1 MKASEQGLQRGL
13 GERHIRLMALGAA
26 IGVGLFLGSGNAIK
40 MAGPGIMLSY
50 IIGGAVIFLIM
61 RALGEM
67 AVHNPVA
74 GSFSRYAQD
83 YIGPLAGY
91 LTGWNYWF
99 LWLVTCVAEITAV
112 AIYMEVWFPDMPRWI
127 WALAALGT
135 MGAVNLLAVKAY
147 GEFEFWFALIKV
159 VTIVLMIIGGTGM
172 IVFGLGNDGVAIGF
186 SNLWSHGGFFPNGA
200 QGVLMSLQMV
210 MFAYLGV
217 EMIGLTAGE
226 AANPKKSIPDAINSV
241 FWRILIFYVGALL
254 VILSIYPWDQIG
266 TQGSPFVMTFERLGI
281 KTAAGIINFVVLTA
295 ALSSCNGGIF
305 STGRMLY
312 NLAQQ
317 GQALP
322 MFGRTTPGGVP
333 RNAILLSMLALLF
346 GVLLNYLVPEK
357 VFMWV
362 TSISTFGAVWTWGV
376 ILVTQIK
383 FRQSLSAPERKA
395 LAFRMPFWPYG
406 SYIAL
411 AFLALV
417 IGLMAYFP
425 DTRVA
430 LVVGPAWLALLT
442 VLYYA
447 LRLAPVE
454 REEPPQ
460 GYEAGLANGAQLARV
475 RPRGGK

>member
-1 MKASEQGLQRGL
+1 MKESKQGLQRGL
-13 GERHIRLMALGAA
+13 GERQIRLMALGAA
-26 IGVGLFLGSGNAIK
+26 IGVGLFLGSANAIK

-50 IIGGAVIFLIM
+50 LIGGAVIFIIM

-83 YIGPLAGY
+83 YLGPLAGY

-99 LWLVTCVAEITAV
+99 LWLVTCIAEITAV
-112 AIYMEVWFPDMPRWI
+112 GIYMGLWFPDVPRWI
-127 WALAALGT
+127 WALAALGA
-135 MGAVNLLAVKAY
+135 MGSVNLLAVKAY

-159 VTIVLMIIGGTGM
+159 VTIVLMIVGGMGM
-172 IVFGLGNDGVAIGF
+172 ILFGLGNDGVATGI
-186 SNLWSHGGFFPNGA
+186 SNLWVNGGFFPNGA

-241 FWRILIFYVGALL
+241 FWRILIFYVGAMF
-254 VILSIYPWDQIG
+254 VILSIYPWNDIG

-281 KTAAGIINFVVLTA
+281 KTAVGIINFVVVTA

-305 STGRMLY
+305 STGRMLF

-317 GQALP
+317 GQAP
-322 MFGRTTPGGVP
+322 RAFAKTTAAGVP
-333 RNAILLSMLALLF
+333 RWAILVSMVALLF

-357 VFMWV
+357 VFLWV
-362 TSISTFGAVWTWGV
+362 TSISTFGAIWTWGV
-376 ILVTQIK
+376 ILVTQMK
-383 FRQSLSAPERKA
+383 FRKTLSTAAIKT
-395 LAFRMPFWPYG
+395 LAFRMPFYPYG
-406 SYIAL
+406 SYVAL

-425 DTRVA
+425 DTRIA
-430 LVVGPAWLALLT
+430 LMVGPAWLVLLT

-447 LRLAPVE
+447 LNLAPHHPKQV
-454 REEPPQ
+454 
-460 GYEAGLANGAQLARV
+460 AR
-475 RPRGGK
+475 RASLQATK

>member
-1 MKASEQGLQRGL
+1 MKATTKGAQAEGLQRGL
-13 GERHIRLMALGAA
+13 GERQIRLMALGAA
-26 IGVGLFLGSGNAIK
+26 IGVGLFLGSANAIK

-50 IIGGAVIFLIM
+50 LIGGAVIFIIM

-99 LWLVTCVAEITAV
+99 LWLVTCIAEITAV
-112 AIYMEVWFPDMPRWI
+112 GIYMGLWFPDVPRWI
-127 WALAALGT
+127 WALAALGA
-135 MGAVNLLAVKAY
+135 MGSINLLAVKAY

-172 IVFGLGNDGVAIGF
+172 IVFGLGNDGVAIGI
-186 SNLWSHGGFFPNGA
+186 SNLWVNGGFFPNGA

-241 FWRILIFYVGALL
+241 FWRILIFYVGAMF
-254 VILSIYPWDQIG
+254 VILSIYPWNEIG

-281 KTAAGIINFVVLTA
+281 KTAVGIINFVVVTA

-305 STGRMLY
+305 STGRMLF

-317 GQALP
+317 GQAP
-322 MFGRTTPGGVP
+322 RAFAKTTANGVP
-333 RNAILLSMLALLF
+333 RWAILVSMVALLF

-362 TSISTFGAVWTWGV
+362 TSISTFGAIWTWGV
-376 ILVTQIK
+376 ILVTQMK
-383 FRQSLSAPERKA
+383 FRKTLSTADIKT
-395 LAFRMPFWPYG
+395 LAFRMPFYPYG
-406 SYIAL
+406 SYVAL
-411 AFLALV
+411 AFLMLV

-425 DTRVA
+425 DTRIA
-430 LVVGPAWLALLT
+430 LIVGPAWLVLLT

-447 LRLAPVE
+447 LNLAPHH
-454 REEPPQ
+454 PKQ
-460 GYEAGLANGAQLARV
+460 IAR
-475 RPRGGK
+475 RASLQAME